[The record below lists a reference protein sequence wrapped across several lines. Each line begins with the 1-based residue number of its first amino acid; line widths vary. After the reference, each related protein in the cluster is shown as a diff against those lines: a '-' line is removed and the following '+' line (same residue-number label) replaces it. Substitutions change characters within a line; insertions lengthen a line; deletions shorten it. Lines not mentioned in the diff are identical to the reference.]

1 MGLTL
6 SVSQENAAFI
16 NKREL
21 GKPGKDRITNIIWQK
36 RQFKDHVFLAA
47 VGGANVII
55 DFVFKLKSFIQ
66 MLCQCYLIE
75 VFLSKDVSKLDDG

>member
-47 VGGANVII
+47 VGGANIII
-55 DFVFKLKSFIQ
+55 DFVFKLYSNV
-66 MLCQCYLIE
+66 MPVLPN
-75 VFLSKDVSKLDDG
+75 